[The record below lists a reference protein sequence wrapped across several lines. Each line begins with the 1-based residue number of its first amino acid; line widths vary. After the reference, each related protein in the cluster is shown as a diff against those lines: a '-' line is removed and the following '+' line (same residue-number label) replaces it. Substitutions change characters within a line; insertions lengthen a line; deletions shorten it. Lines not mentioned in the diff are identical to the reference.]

1 MLVEDLERS
10 IEAMVPRALAEPW
23 DNVGLLV
30 GRRGTVVR
38 NILVALDLSQ
48 DVVIEAVTGG
58 FQAIITHHPL
68 IFSPLARVTDR
79 DRVGVIV
86 TQLIAADIALF
97 ACHTDLDAAP
107 GGLNDIVA
115 RELGLADLWPL
126 VRATAGVKKLV
137 GFVPEQALEQVA
149 EAVFAAGGG
158 RIGEYERCAFETGGE
173 GTFLP
178 GHEARPTV
186 GTPGRSERVA
196 EIRFETVVPTG
207 KVASVVQAYLD
218 SHPYEEPAFDVY
230 PVDNVITSG
239 GIGRVGK
246 TRTPISLVSLAE
258 TAAEVFGL
266 PEVCFVGDAERT
278 IDRVAVV
285 TGSGAGLM
293 EQAACVADAY
303 VTGDLK
309 YHDADRAAA
318 LGLALILVPHDHLET
333 WAMTRWA
340 EVLAAR
346 LLQHGVAVEFSGS
359 ARSPWRKARPVSH
372 AGERGGAARLFDLEE
387 AGGEVRERALQ
398 LGMPDSFDGD
408 AFILRTDGASR
419 GNPGPAAIG
428 VVLEDAD
435 GNVLEEIGARIGT
448 ATNNQAEYQALL
460 TGLETALD
468 RGVARLLISSD
479 SELLVRQLRQ
489 EYKVKNEQLKELY
502 LQARTLIQDFER
514 VDVKHVPR
522 EENQRA
528 DALANQALDGLI

>member
-10 IEAMVPRALAEPW
+10 LEGILPRALAEPW
-23 DNVGLLV
+23 DNIGLLV

-38 NILVALDLSQ
+38 KILVALDLSE
-48 DVVIEAVTGG
+48 DVVVEAVTGG
-58 FQAIITHHPL
+58 YQAIITHHPL
-68 IFSPLARVTDR
+68 IFSPLARVTDK

-86 TQLIAADIALF
+86 TQLIAADIAVF
-97 ACHTDLDAAP
+97 ACHTNLDAAP

-115 RELGLADLWPL
+115 RELGLADMWPL

-137 GFVPEQALEQVA
+137 GFVPEEALASVA

-158 RIGEYERCAFETGGE
+158 RIGQYERCAFEVGGE

-178 GHEARPTV
+178 GSEARPSV
-186 GTPGRSERVA
+186 GAPGRAERIA
-196 EIRFETVVPTG
+196 EIRFETVVPAG
-207 KVASVVQAYLD
+207 KVASVVQAYIE

-230 PVDNVITSG
+230 PVENVVSSG

-266 PEVCFVGDAERT
+266 PEVCYAGDAERT

-285 TGSGAGLM
+285 TGSGGGLI
-293 EQAACVADAY
+293 EHAAAVADAY

-318 LGLALILVPHDHLET
+318 LGLALIVVPHDHLET
-333 WAMTRWA
+333 WAMTRWS

-346 LLQHGVAVEFSGS
+346 LLGLNVAVQFSEG

-372 AGERGGAARLFDLEE
+372 AGIRGGVSRLFDLEE

-398 LGMPDSFDGD
+398 LGVRDSIDGE
-408 AFILRTDGASR
+408 AFVLRTDGASR

-428 VVLEDAD
+428 VVLEDPD

-489 EYKVKNEQLKELY
+489 EYRVKNEQLKELY
-502 LQARTLIQDFER
+502 LQARALIQDFER
-514 VDVKHVPR
+514 VDVKHVRR
-522 EENQRA
+522 EDNQRA

>member
-10 IEAMVPRALAEPW
+10 IEVMLPRALAESW

-38 NILVALDLSQ
+38 KILVALDICE
-48 DVVIEAVTGG
+48 DVVVEAVTGG

-68 IFSPLARVTDR
+68 IFTPLARVTDR

-97 ACHTDLDAAP
+97 ACHTNLDAAP
-107 GGLNDIVA
+107 EGLNDIVA
-115 RELGLADLWPL
+115 RELGLADMWPL

-137 GFVPEQALEQVA
+137 GFVPEEALGRVA
-149 EAVFAAGGG
+149 DAVFEAGGG

-173 GTFLP
+173 GSFVPST
-178 GHEARPTV
+178 EARPTV
-186 GTPGRSERVA
+186 GVPGRPERVA
-196 EIRFETVVPTG
+196 EIRFETVVPAG
-207 KVASVVQAYLD
+207 KVVSVVQAFIE

-230 PVDNVITSG
+230 PVDNVISNG

-246 TRTPISLVSLAE
+246 TRIPISLVSLAE

-266 PEVCFVGDAERT
+266 PEVCYVGDAERA

-293 EQAACVADAY
+293 EQAAAVADAY

-318 LGLALILVPHDHLET
+318 LGLALIVIPHDHLET
-333 WAMTRWA
+333 WAMTRWS
-340 EVLAAR
+340 EVLAAH
-346 LLQHGVAVEFSGS
+346 LLDQNVAVQFSTS

-372 AGERGGAARLFDLEE
+372 AGVRGGASRLFDLEE
-387 AGGEVRERALQ
+387 AGGEVPERALQ
-398 LGMPDSFDGD
+398 LGVPDTNDGDSFV
-408 AFILRTDGASR
+408 LRTDGASR

-428 VVLEDAD
+428 VVLEDPD
-435 GNVLEEIGARIGT
+435 GNVLEEIGACIGT

-468 RGVARLLISSD
+468 RGVVRVQINSD
-479 SELLVRQLRQ
+479 SELMVRQLRQ

-502 LQARTLIQDFER
+502 LQARALIQRFER

-522 EENQRA
+522 DENQRA
-528 DALANQALDGLI
+528 DALANRALDGLN